1 MMHCATVYCVLYR
14 LALFATGAHV
24 MWEVFKKPKMSLP
37 KDKTTP
43 KRPKRPLP
51 ADKSKRD
58 TVLAPTRSQE
68 AKKLAAKKA
77 AAAKKAPYK
86 KR

>member
-1 MMHCATVYCVLYR
+1 MMYSTLASGFIRIGLLTSIGMTLYE
-14 LALFATGAHV
+14 LTK
-24 MWEVFKKPKMSLP
+24 MPKIQLP

-51 ADKSKRD
+51 ADKPKRD

-68 AKKLAAKKA
+68 AKKTAAKKA
-77 AAAKKAPYK
+77 AAAKKAPNK

>member
-1 MMHCATVYCVLYR
+1 MYCTTVYSMTYNLIWIGC
-14 LALFATGAHV
+14 FAHTA
-24 MWEVFKKPKMSLP
+24 WELWQAKKPKMSLP

-43 KRPKRPLP
+43 KKPKRPLP
-51 ADKSKRD
+51 AGKSKRD

-77 AAAKKAPYK
+77 AAAKKK
-86 KR
+86 NR

>member
-1 MMHCATVYCVLYR
+1 MMYSTLASGFIRIGLLTSIGMTLYE
-14 LALFATGAHV
+14 LTK
-24 MWEVFKKPKMSLP
+24 MPKMQLP

-43 KRPKRPLP
+43 RRPKRPLP
-51 ADKSKRD
+51 AGKSKRD

-77 AAAKKAPYK
+77 AAAKKAPNK